1 MSWISDLFGRKPPS
15 KDNAKR
21 RLEAVIVIDRCELEP
36 NLMEKL
42 QEEILQVITKYMEV
56 EDNSLTCKLGSEGDR
71 SAISVSAHVKG
82 VKRSSTRAR
91 AGLAE

>member
-1 MSWISDLFGRKPPS
+1 MGWISDLFGRKTS

-21 RLEAVIVIDRCELEP
+21 RLEAVIMIDRCELEP
-36 NLMEKL
+36 DLMQKL
-42 QEEILQVITKYMEV
+42 QEETKYMVV
-56 EDNSLTCKLGSEGDR
+56 EDDSLTCKLGSEGDR

-82 VKRSSTRAR
+82 VKRPARIR